1 MALIADIEVDVAQ
14 VLEELGVEAT
24 GRSRGSWVDTLC
36 PFHPERNPSFSI
48 NLEHG
53 GWIDRHTG
61 ETGELV
67 GLIAALL
74 EVDRAGAISW
84 LRERKVGTAES
95 TPALLS
101 RLFAV
106 TDGDSEAAE
115 ALHEWSLVYDA
126 LSPTKMEQY
135 FFSRGF
141 TVATMRKFEVR
152 YDENDDSLIF
162 PVRDERANLVGY
174 VRRRVDRG
182 IAFRRKYLYPFG
194 FRRTLYP
201 LHLYRGDA
209 PLLVEGPLDAMWL
222 HQCGYENGLAMLGSD
237 MISEQ
242 REWLRAHAIR
252 VTLCLDNDAS
262 GRRSTKT
269 LVQRLICDHDVWV
282 ARLPVGVKDIQEV
295 APQDI
300 PGVISEARQLILP
313 SDL

>member
-1 MALIADIEVDVAQ
+1 MALIADAEVDVAQ
-14 VLEELGVEAT
+14 VLEELGLELV
-24 GRSRGSWVDTLC
+24 GRTRGAWFDVLC
-36 PFHPERNPSFSI
+36 PFHPETNPSFSV
-48 NLEHG
+48 NREHG

-61 ETGELV
+61 ETG
-67 GLIAALL
+67 GLITLVAALL

-84 LRERKVGTAES
+84 LREHKVGLVES

-106 TDGDSEAAE
+106 TGGDNDAAE

-152 YDENDDSLIF
+152 YDEDDDSIIF
-162 PVRDERANLVGY
+162 PVRDERANLVGF

-182 IAFRRKYLYPFG
+182 LPFARKYLYPSG
-194 FRRTLYP
+194 FRRTLFP
-201 LHLYRGDA
+201 QHLYRGDT

-222 HQCGYENGLAMLGSD
+222 HQCGHENGLAMLGGD
-237 MISEQ
+237 LIPEQ
-242 REWLRAHAIR
+242 RAWLRAHTTR
-252 VTLCLDNDAS
+252 VMLCLDNDAA
-262 GRRSTKT
+262 GRLSTKT
-269 LVQRLICDHDVWV
+269 LVKKLVCDHDVWV
-282 ARLPVGVKDIQEV
+282 ARLPAGVKDIQEV

-300 PGVISEARQLILP
+300 PSVVSEARQLILP